1 MSSRALVAANDTGP
15 PRVRVFTLATAPQ
28 NLRAPFILGSANQSV
43 GFINCSV
50 KMFQGDD
57 CGDPT
62 TPEAVD
68 VFSVPVCSSQ
78 WVGSKSKSV
87 EIGGTVFSLS
97 HVLLGVE
104 GSADFAEIDS
114 QLSVADSAGPLSG
127 APQSLTSY
135 RDFDPTIRRAYLE
148 WIVGGRISTEVPG
161 CFLLLH
167 LYSLE
172 QVIVRRCDRS
182 FLGQARVELKRLM
195 TQHAKEKQFCY
206 QAEELVALCDWLDP
220 TETVTP
226 IPASAQANHRPHMPF
241 DVRVYVGQL
250 FKNSTRLEAD
260 AALLFVLQQPGTRLD
275 SRSAQAFDLIY
286 HRWVEEYPYRFAD
299 GLEICPSATISFHYD
314 CLDEAG
320 AVEFPSDVPDPA
332 TVELPT
338 QFQLLFDECCGDLDQ
353 LDGLSIEQRAS
364 AIRQLKHARAPSLN
378 PAWGVRADAPQR
390 ISTLLA
396 GPGPVK
402 AQLRDVLSDLFENAE
417 APVEKQLEVRARRW
431 LTRELGELGVG
442 FEPDERYG
450 LPSSLRV
457 ESNIVLFREDPDP
470 TEEPSDAF
478 HLAQAALVL
487 SALGITHY
495 PGLRPLNVLEIEQR
509 LLFRHRF
516 SDRELRRLEAT
527 FLAMLALPDPRSLIA
542 KWPRLMTR
550 HKRVRDI
557 EQGFGIAFYGQ
568 EGRQL
573 ERFARAISLALH
585 GDDRRVAGFLN
596 EVKAQMKLDEA
607 PHEHR
612 PTQLGGRRELQAIAF
627 TPRYQDR
634 TATPFPRPK
643 SRIQGLSAGE
653 ADILIALLERARNK
667 RELVEIATARQL
679 QLAGALERINE
690 WSREEFGLS
699 VTRGRS
705 LVRINPDLYE
715 AIQQRVDQQ

>member
-1 MSSRALVAANDTGP
+1 MSSLALVAANDTGP

-50 KMFQGDD
+50 KMLQGDD
-57 CGDPT
+57 CGDLT

-114 QLSVADSAGPLSG
+114 QLSVADSAGPVSG

-148 WIVGGRISTEVPG
+148 WIVGGRIATEVPG

-172 QVIVRRCDRS
+172 QVIVRRHDHS
-182 FLGQARVELKRLM
+182 FLGQARVELKRLLA
-195 TQHAKEKQFCY
+195 QHPKEKQFCY
-206 QAEELVALCDWLDP
+206 QAEELVTLCDWLDP
-220 TETVTP
+220 TATVAS
-226 IPASAQANHRPHMPF
+226 IPASAQSNHRQYMTL
-241 DVRVYVGQL
+241 DVRGYLGQL
-250 FKNSTRLEAD
+250 LKNSTLLEAD
-260 AALLFVLQQPGTRLD
+260 AALLFVLQQPGTHLD
-275 SRSAQAFDLIY
+275 SRAAQAFDLIY

-314 CLDEAG
+314 CLDEHG
-320 AVEFPSDVPDPA
+320 AVEFPSDLPDPA
-332 TVELPT
+332 SADLPADL
-338 QFQLLFDECCGDLDQ
+338 QLFFDECCGDLDQ
-353 LDGLSIEQRAS
+353 LDGLSTEQRAF
-364 AIRQLKHARAPSLN
+364 AIKQLKNARAPSSN
-378 PAWGVRADAPQR
+378 PSWDVRADAFQR
-390 ISTLLA
+390 ISTRLA

-402 AQLRDVLSDLFENAE
+402 VQLRDLLSDLFENAA
-417 APVEKQLEVRARRW
+417 APEGKQLEKRARRW
-431 LTRELGELGVG
+431 LTRELSELGIG

-450 LPSSLRV
+450 LPSQLRV
-457 ESNIVLFREDPDP
+457 ESDIVLFREDADP
-470 TEEPSDAF
+470 SEEPSDAF

-487 SALGITHY
+487 SALGTTHY

-509 LLFRHRF
+509 LLFRYRF
-516 SDRELRRLEAT
+516 SERELRRLEAT
-527 FLAMLALPDPRSLIA
+527 FLAMLAAPDPRSLLA
-542 KWPRLMTR
+542 RWPRLMTR

-557 EQGFGIAFYGQ
+557 EQGFGIAFYDQ
-568 EGRQL
+568 EGRPL

-607 PHEHR
+607 PHGHR
-612 PTQLGGRRELQAIAF
+612 PAQPGGRGDPEAIAF

-634 TATPFPRPK
+634 SATPFPRPI

-667 RELVEIATARQL
+667 RELVEIATARHL
-679 QLAGALERINE
+679 QLAGALERVNE
-690 WSREEFGLS
+690 WSREEFGVT
-699 VTRGRS
+699 VTRGQNP
-705 LVRINPDLYE
+705 VRINPNLYE
-715 AIQQRVDQQ
+715 AIKQRVDQL